1 MVRVAPHAGFRGESE
16 ETGKDRSI
24 AELSVLHL
32 PSSKSWRHKVSTENN
47 AWWRGCCCQQLTV
60 SIPPCLERG
69 KKGVFL
75 AAVAAGGL
83 AALVRGGAAQ
93 RAGGRGAAAAR
104 SRRGRAAAGALQ
116 VRLLQN
122 TQEPSPLTPC
132 WPVALPSPGCGTELM
147 LSLWGRRKADEGLAT
162 LSEDGQSPMS
172 LRQMAYATSWQT
184 LPGQALSASTGTPLT
199 TSSPLVRPG
208 PMARRRRR
216 RRKAPALRLRVCSHS
231 LPHHGPDL
239 PEPVLRGHLGP
250 HLHPHALH
258 RPLGL
263 WHRWRLLPQCPQVPL
278 L

>member
-1 MVRVAPHAGFRGESE
+1 MG
-16 ETGKDRSI
+16 
-24 AELSVLHL
+24 
-32 PSSKSWRHKVSTENN
+32 
-47 AWWRGCCCQQLTV
+47 
-60 SIPPCLERG
+60 
-69 KKGVFL
+69 
-75 AAVAAGGL
+75 AAVFFGCAGIAFGPA
-83 AALVRGGAAQ
+83 AALVLLTVAAEPLRVIVLVAGAFFWLLSLLAASLLWFVAVQ
-93 RAGGRGAAAAR
+93 LSGREDAALLLLGAAAA
-104 SRRGRAAAGALQ
+104 
-116 VRLLQN
+116 VLLQ
-122 TQEPSPLTPC
+122 
-132 WPVALPSPGCGTELM
+132 ELCRFACFKI
-147 LSLWGRRKADEGLAT
+147 LKKADEGLAT

>member
-1 MVRVAPHAGFRGESE
+1 MG
-16 ETGKDRSI
+16 
-24 AELSVLHL
+24 
-32 PSSKSWRHKVSTENN
+32 
-47 AWWRGCCCQQLTV
+47 
-60 SIPPCLERG
+60 
-69 KKGVFL
+69 
-75 AAVAAGGL
+75 AAVFFGCAGIAFGPA
-83 AALVRGGAAQ
+83 AALVLLTVAAEPLRVIVLVAGAFFWLLSLLAASLLWFVAVQ
-93 RAGGRGAAAAR
+93 LSGREDAALLLLGAAAAVL
-104 SRRGRAAAGALQ
+104 LQ
-116 VRLLQN
+116 ELCRFACFKILKSRLL
-122 TQEPSPLTPC
+122 SPLAGP
-132 WPVALPSPGCGTELM
+132 W
-147 LSLWGRRKADEGLAT
+147 LSLLLGVGRSSCSLSGGAGRRMKGWRPSARTGSPRCPCDRWLTCLGSPLA
-162 LSEDGQSPMS
+162 SSVASSPS
-172 LRQMAYATSWQT
+172 ATSWQT